1 MGRTTHGASPAAS
14 AAPVAVASVLP
25 TPAVPAGTSAAAPA
39 AAAAASASAFASSS
53 AASAPLLSASCGQLS
68 NEVAISSGQ
77 IAISIDDQPLSS
89 RYADAALFGG
99 APLFGGGGAGSSG
112 GGAVALRD
120 SRSEAGSAD
129 GGSGSGSETGGDH
142 CWICFTGPR
151 EAVLLHCGHGG
162 ICYACA
168 ERCWKLRPRVCPLC
182 RERVAGIARVAPNPA
197 HPKLY
202 VTQR

>member
-1 MGRTTHGASPAAS
+1 MPAS
-14 AAPVAVASVLP
+14 
-25 TPAVPAGTSAAAPA
+25 
-39 AAAAASASAFASSS
+39 AASASAS
-53 AASAPLLSASCGQLS
+53 ASAPLLSASCGELS

-89 RYADAALFGG
+89 RGADAALFGG
-99 APLFGGGGAGSSG
+99 APLLGGGGAGSGG
-112 GGAVALRD
+112 GGAVALSE